1 MKIRSVGTS
10 LIAAA
15 VAVFAAGSYVIAA
28 QDVKS
33 QWEGM
38 FTVEQ
43 AGRGKM
49 LYSDRCSACHGE
61 QGAGS
66 EMAPGL
72 TNESFATKWNDS
84 TMAEVFERIRTTMP
98 QNDPGSL
105 TPPQTADIL
114 AFILSEA
121 KFPAGMHELPS
132 DTVVLKTYKFLAKKP
147 N

>member
-10 LIAAA
+10 FLVAAIAAFA
-15 VAVFAAGSYVIAA
+15 VGSYVVAA
-28 QDVKS
+28 QEVKS
-33 QWEGM
+33 QWEGL

-49 LYSDRCSACHGE
+49 LYSDKCSACHGE

-105 TPPQTADIL
+105 SFQQTADIL
-114 AFILSEA
+114 AFILNEA
-121 KFPAGMHELPS
+121 K
-132 DTVVLKTYKFLAKKP
+132 
-147 N
+147 